1 MPKSTR
7 FALALVIGSLISG
20 AFVFLMLRGL
30 DLGEVFVSLAH
41 ARPLGIVLA
50 IVAYLASFVFRN
62 LRWSIILGGRPTQGF
77 WELFRILIVGWGV
90 NNILPLRLGEVA
102 RASLLNMRRQLPFS
116 YCLSTILVERLLDGF
131 TLLLLGVAVLLLVP
145 EMSSL
150 AQVGTIALIIVL
162 GVLAVAYSALRW
174 RTFISAIPLP
184 KRIAAVVQGIVSGLE
199 ILLNARGLLK
209 VILFSIP
216 VWLAEGLSFGLV
228 AWSLNLDIP
237 YLYILASLVMANLGI
252 LIPSAP
258 GYVGTFDY
266 FATLPLLNLDMPGE
280 SLVSFVVLVHAI
292 QYFTTTGITAIVL
305 SRDGLHPRRLFKLFL
320 QRKGTVKGT
329 V

>member
-7 FALALVIGSLISG
+7 FALALVVGSLISG

-30 DLGEVFVSLAH
+30 DLGEVFGSLAH
-41 ARPLGIVLA
+41 ARPLAIVLA

-62 LRWSIILGGRPTQGF
+62 LRWSIILGRRPTQGF

-102 RASLLNMRRQLPFS
+102 RASLLNLRRQLPFS

-131 TLLLLGVAVLLLVP
+131 TLLLLGVVVLLLVP
-145 EMSSL
+145 DMNSL
-150 AQVGTIALIIVL
+150 AQIGTIALIIVL
-162 GVLAVAYSALRW
+162 GVVVVAYIALRW

-184 KRIAAVVQGIVSGLE
+184 KRLAAAVQGMVNGLE
-199 ILLNARGLLK
+199 ILVNVRGLLK

-228 AWSLNLDIP
+228 AWSLNLEIP

-252 LIPSAP
+252 LIPAAP

-292 QYFTTTGITAIVL
+292 QYFTTTAITAIVL
-305 SRDGLHPRRLFKLFL
+305 SKDGLHPKGLFKLFL
-320 QRKGTVKGT
+320 QRKGMG
-329 V
+329 